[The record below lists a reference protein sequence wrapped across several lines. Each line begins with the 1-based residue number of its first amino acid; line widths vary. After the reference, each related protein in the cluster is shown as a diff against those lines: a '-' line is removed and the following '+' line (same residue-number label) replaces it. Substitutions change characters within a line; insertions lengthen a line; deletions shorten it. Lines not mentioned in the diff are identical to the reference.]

1 MLHKQLLQ
9 PKDEGFLAAPP
20 PPPSPAR
27 KRRRPASSGHTLVQF
42 DDWVTVRGGIQK
54 RRQRSCKLKTSF
66 QTTYYSPDCSNGDAK
81 FYLCGK
87 ARRGG
92 DKTCFQVW
100 HEDFACGDKI
110 PAHLGKRVVLRRA
123 PKAVGDR
130 KKTRWEILREDNGSA
145 ADEAES

>member
-9 PKDEGFLAAPP
+9 PKDEGFLAGPP
-20 PPPSPAR
+20 P
-27 KRRRPASSGHTLVQF
+27 
-42 DDWVTVRGGIQK
+42 
-54 RRQRSCKLKTSF
+54 RRQHASDGALHPPGTLSCSSTTGRGVNGRARCLLYRGELKTSF

>member
-1 MLHKQLLQ
+1 
-9 PKDEGFLAAPP
+9 
-20 PPPSPAR
+20 
-27 KRRRPASSGHTLVQF
+27 
-42 DDWVTVRGGIQK
+42 
-54 RRQRSCKLKTSF
+54 
-66 QTTYYSPDCSNGDAK
+66 TTYYCPDCSNGDAK